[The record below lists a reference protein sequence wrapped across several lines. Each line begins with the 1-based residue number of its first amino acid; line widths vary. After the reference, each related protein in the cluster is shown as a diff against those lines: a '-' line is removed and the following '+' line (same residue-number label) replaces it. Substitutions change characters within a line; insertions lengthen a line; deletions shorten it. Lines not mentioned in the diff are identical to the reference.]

1 MITGVVLAG
10 GRSARFGADKLAAEL
25 NGRSVLAA
33 TIAALEPLVDGLFV
47 AGPALP
53 EDLPAA
59 ADTPI
64 RLVRD
69 PEPFAGPL
77 AALANVLHLATP
89 DAAADL
95 AIVVGGDMPRLV
107 PAVLRSMLDRL
118 ESDQRVEAVLL
129 GAPPL
134 AHGSDPARRPVLPLA
149 LRVAPAG
156 EAARRAI
163 EAGDRSLQS
172 LVDRLDSVELPAV
185 AWLALDAEAKTL
197 ADIDTPADLERM
209 RQGRR

>member
-1 MITGVVLAG
+1 VITGVVLAG